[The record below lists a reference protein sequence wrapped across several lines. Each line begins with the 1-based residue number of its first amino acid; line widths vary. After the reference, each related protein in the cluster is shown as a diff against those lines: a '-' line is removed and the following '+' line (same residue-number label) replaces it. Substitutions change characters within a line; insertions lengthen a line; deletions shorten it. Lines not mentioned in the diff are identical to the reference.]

1 MRVIKAWFMTLGMFT
16 IVPVPPV
23 WDDDAKPW
31 VVPLLPVA
39 GVFPGILAAGTA
51 WLLSFVESSRLLE
64 TVLVL
69 LAWHLASGFIHV
81 DGLMDTSDA
90 LFSRAS
96 RDKRLAILKDP
107 HVGSFAVIVLVVV
120 LLLQLASLDSV
131 GDEPFAFWPW
141 LMIPVLSRAWASLA
155 VLLTPKVL
163 TEGYA
168 SQFRSSLSVQFI
180 LIPLIVLV
188 GLPVIAFFLAGWT
201 GLALAMILAL
211 AAGLTWLILH
221 RSFGGISG
229 DLAGFIL
236 VVCETAALLT
246 WALLPEVV

>member
-1 MRVIKAWFMTLGMFT
+1 MRLVKAWFMTLGMFT

-39 GVFPGILAAGTA
+39 GFFPGILAAGIA
-51 WLLSFVESSRLLE
+51 WLLSFMEFSRLLE
-64 TVLVL
+64 AVLVL
-69 LAWHLASGFIHV
+69 LAWQIASGFIHV
-81 DGLMDTSDA
+81 DGLMDTADA

-107 HVGSFAVIVLVVV
+107 HVGSFAVIALVVV

-131 GDEPFAFWPW
+131 VSEPFTFWPW
-141 LMIPVLSRAWASLA
+141 LMIPVLSRSWASLA

-168 SQFRSSLSVQFI
+168 SQFRSARSVKFI
-180 LIPLIVLV
+180 LIPLIALI
-188 GLPVIAFFLAGWT
+188 GLPVLAFFLAGWI
-201 GLALAMILAL
+201 GLTLAIILAL
-211 AAGLTWLILH
+211 AAGLAWLILQ

-236 VVCETAALLT
+236 VVCETAALLAR
-246 WALLPEVV
+246 ALLPEVF

>member
-1 MRVIKAWFMTLGMFT
+1 MKLIKAWFMTLGMFT

-31 VVPLLPVA
+31 VVPLLPLA
-39 GVFPGILAAGTA
+39 GLFPGALAAGTA
-51 WLLSFVESSRLLE
+51 WLVSRAEFSHLLE
-64 TVLVL
+64 AVGVL
-69 LAWHLASGFIHV
+69 LAWHIASGFIHV

-107 HVGSFAVIVLVVV
+107 HVGSFAVIALVVV
-120 LLLQLASLDSV
+120 LLLQLASLDSLV
-131 GDEPFAFWPW
+131 SKPFVLWHW
-141 LMIPVLSRAWASLA
+141 LVIPVLSRSWASLS

-168 SQFRSSLSVQFI
+168 SQFRSSMNMQYL
-180 LIPLIVLV
+180 LIPLALLA
-188 GLPVIAFFLAGWT
+188 GLPVLAFILAGWT
-201 GLALAMILAL
+201 GLALAGVLAVV
-211 AAGLTWLILH
+211 AGMTWTIVK

-236 VVCETAALLT
+236 VICETAALLA
-246 WALLPEVV
+246 WAILPEVV